1 MKNRVS
7 CIMLFSMSAN
17 AFLALI
23 KIIFGIM
30 FSSVALISDGIHSL
44 SDLFTDVVALI
55 GNHLALKPADK
66 EHPYGHGKIEYL
78 TSLIIGVI
86 IIIVGLEVVIN
97 SFNKDIII
105 PSSVV
110 ILVSFVTI
118 IIKLLLSN
126 YLIRQGKKRKN
137 NILVAS
143 GLESRMDVLSSIIV
157 MISLILIQF
166 SKTIE
171 IFKYCDILASII
183 IAIFI
188 ILSGIKIIKEN
199 VSIVLGEQE
208 TDEEYIEKVSDIIK
222 NVDGVLGIESLVLMK
237 YGHKYNLNLTV
248 NMDGDIT
255 ITESHIIADNIENN
269 IKKEY
274 EKIEYINIHIKPKVS
289 VKSFGDF

>member
-237 YGHKYNLNLTV
+237 YGHKYNLNLIV

-274 EKIEYINIHIKPKVS
+274 DKIEYINIHIEPYNEV
-289 VKSFGDF
+289 DNI

>member
-55 GNHLALKPADK
+55 GNYLALKPADK

-86 IIIVGLEVVIN
+86 IIIVGIEVVIN
-97 SFNKDIII
+97 SFNKDIIT

-237 YGHKYNLNLTV
+237 YGHKYNLNLIV

-274 EKIEYINIHIKPKVS
+274 EKIEYINIHIEPYNEV
-289 VKSFGDF
+289 DNI

>member
-86 IIIVGLEVVIN
+86 IIIVGIEVVIN
-97 SFNKDIII
+97 SFNKDIIT

-208 TDEEYIEKVSDIIK
+208 TDEEYIEKVSAIIK

-237 YGHKYNLNLTV
+237 YGHKYNLNLIV

-274 EKIEYINIHIKPKVS
+274 EKIEYINIHIEPYNEV
-289 VKSFGDF
+289 DNI

>member
-7 CIMLFSMSAN
+7 CIMLFSMGAN

-86 IIIVGLEVVIN
+86 IIIVGIEVVIN

-157 MISLILIQF
+157 MISLFLIQF

-208 TDEEYIEKVSDIIK
+208 TDEEYIEKVSGIIK

-237 YGHKYNLNLTV
+237 YGHKYNLNLIV

-274 EKIEYINIHIKPKVS
+274 EKIEYINIHIEPYNEV
-289 VKSFGDF
+289 DNI